1 MFSIHNLKEI
11 LTGFQETNQ
20 RLVHLA
26 NNVIDNPIHL
36 LLQNLNYYS
45 IKKIILRRQQFAE
58 HISHKS
64 QNKMNGN

>member
-45 IKKIILRRQQFAE
+45 IKKNNPKKTAVCRTHLTQE
-58 HISHKS
+58 PK
-64 QNKMNGN
+64 

>member
-36 LLQNLNYYS
+36 LLQ
-45 IKKIILRRQQFAE
+45 KKLLLYKKNNPKKTAVCRTHLTQE
-58 HISHKS
+58 PK
-64 QNKMNGN
+64 